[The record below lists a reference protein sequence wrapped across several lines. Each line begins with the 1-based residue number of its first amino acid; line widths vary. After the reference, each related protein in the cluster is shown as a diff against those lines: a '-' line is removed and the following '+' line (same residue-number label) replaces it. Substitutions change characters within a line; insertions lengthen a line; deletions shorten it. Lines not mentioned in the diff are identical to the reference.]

1 MSMSRKSM
9 LFMALI
15 LALATAATAATAF
28 AGTKKK
34 LPEIVQQQVVDAV
47 HGASD
52 AARNAKVRMLRIRPN
67 TAAVP
72 LRVGK

>member
-34 LPEIVQQQVVDAV
+34 LPEIVQQQVVDAIY
-47 HGASD
+47 GASD
-52 AARNAKVRMLRIRPN
+52 AARNAKVRILKIRPN
-67 TAAVP
+67 TAAAP

>member
-47 HGASD
+47 TSASD

-67 TAAVP
+67 TAGAP
-72 LRVGK
+72 LRAGR